1 MDEAC
6 IQVAGVAE
14 VNGLQFFAALVQGK
28 KLEVCRGMIEPG
40 HSLGRRSPDSGVDDD
55 LESAEVTAAVAVLT
69 AMIEPENA
77 ESENAVG
84 DRGGFCFTYADDCV
98 SGGSAKQTAAHI
110 SRAETVLQ
118 VHRRTESIYLGA
130 DEAAGEDPLEQ
141 PKIVS
146 PC

>member
-1 MDEAC
+1 MD
-6 IQVAGVAE
+6 QVRTKIAGIAKVHLRE
-14 VNGLQFFAALVQGK
+14 LFAALIEGEE
-28 KLEVCRGMIEPG
+28 LEVGGGVVEPG